1 MNIMKVVREPTD
13 LQIPEVAKRL
23 GRSYS
28 WVYERLVRLALED
41 CYRYRRESGVE
52 SLYIRESG
60 FRKLEDMH
68 ARAPRGRG
76 RPRKVSVF

>member
-1 MNIMKVVREPTD
+1 MSPVKIVREPTD
-13 LQIPEVAKRL
+13 LLIPEVAKRL

-28 WVYERLVRLALED
+28 WVYERLINLALED
-41 CYRYRRESGVE
+41 CYRYRRDSGVE

-76 RPRKVSVF
+76 RPRKVLVF